1 MSVVISKQNKDKNTG
16 NKQQQKSSI
25 EEEGKKINKDF
36 DYDKYVNYVQDSLIE
51 EQKNKVK
58 QFKPRQ

>member
-58 QFKPRQ
+58 QFKPKQ

>member
-16 NKQQQKSSI
+16 NKQQQKPSI